1 MEYHTY
7 ILSKLEYTFKQ
18 GKRITKTDFVEGER
32 LGRIEAGKEVI
43 FENFEIIPNHIGNV
57 FSGFPRYMKHKD
69 TLKYTLVGA
78 KEFKQVRGL

>member
-1 MEYHTY
+1 MEHNIY
-7 ILSKLEYTFKQ
+7 ILSKLEYTFKK
-18 GKRITKTDFVEGER
+18 GGRIEKTKFAEGER
-32 LGRIEAGKEVI
+32 LGKIEAGKEVI